1 MYPRHLT
8 HNLLTAL
15 GDTPIVVLH
24 GPRQAGK
31 STLAQHLAEHGHPA
45 RYITFDNA
53 TSLAT
58 ARTDPTGFLAG
69 APGALVLDEIQRAP
83 ELVLP
88 IKADVD
94 RDRRPG
100 RFLLT
105 GSANVMQLPKLADA
119 FVGRM
124 EIHTLLPLSQ
134 GEIESVREGFI
145 DALFAARLP
154 PLSHSAAPK
163 VGALPKA
170 DLARRIFAGGYP
182 EALARRDPEQ
192 RHRWFESYLST
203 VMLRD
208 IRDLSN
214 IEGLVDLPRLLVAV
228 AGRAGGLVN
237 YAELGRDV
245 GLNQITAKRYLT
257 LLTATFILRPVLPWF
272 TNRIKRVVKSPKMY
286 FGDSGLLAHVLGATP
301 DRFGTDGKLS
311 GTLLENFVATEL
323 LKQISWSRAKPSLW
337 HFRDHRGN
345 EVDFVLEPRV
355 GRHIVGI
362 EVKSKAT
369 LDADDFR
376 GLRVLA
382 EAAGERFHRGVLLY
396 TGVESLP
403 FGKQMYALPITA
415 LWRLGAEPVS

>member
-45 RYITFDNA
+45 RYITFDDA

-69 APGALVLDEIQRAP
+69 AAGPLVLDEIQRAP

-124 EIHTLLPLSQ
+124 EVHTLLPLSQ
-134 GEIESVREGFI
+134 GEIEGVREGFI

-154 PLSHSAAPK
+154 PLPHSATPK
-163 VGALPKA
+163 VGALSKT
-170 DLARRIFAGGYP
+170 DLARRIFAGGHP
-182 EALARRDPEQ
+182 EALARRESE

-203 VMLRD
+203 VILRD
-208 IRDLSN
+208 VRDLSN
-214 IEGLVDLPRLLVAV
+214 IEGLVDLLRLLVSV
-228 AGRAGGLVN
+228 AGRAGGLLN

-245 GLNQITAKRYLT
+245 GLNQVTAKRYLT
-257 LLTATFILRPVLPWF
+257 LLAATFILRPVLPWF
-272 TNRIKRVVKSPKMY
+272 TNRIKRVVKSPKTY
-286 FGDSGLLAHVLGATP
+286 FGDTGLLAHVLGATP
-301 DRFGTDGKLS
+301 DRFAEDGKLT

-323 LKQISWSRAKPSLW
+323 LKQIGWSRAQPSLW

-345 EVDFVLEPRV
+345 EVDFVLERR
-355 GRHIVGI
+355 GGQLIVGI

-376 GLRVLA
+376 GLRILA
-382 EAAGERFHRGVLLY
+382 EAAGHRFHRGVLLY

-403 FGKQMYALPITA
+403 FGKQMHALPITA
-415 LWRLGAEPVS
+415 LWRLGAEPVL